1 MLRGNSPNHHED
13 FYCLNCFNSYT
24 TKNKLKE
31 HEEICNNHDSC
42 RIEMPDWANKTI
54 KYNPGEKSL
63 KAPFSFFLDLECILK
78 KLQSNQNNQK
88 NFMQKK
94 KLDMSLLIGCYIQD
108 VHLIKKKISL
118 ITIEE

>member
-1 MLRGNSPNHHED
+1 MIGDGKKVHYLAVTNLSALLQKMSSDHKED

-24 TKNKLKE
+24 TKSKLKE

-42 RIEMPDWANKTI
+42 CIEMPDWANKTI

-78 KLQSNQNNQK
+78 KLQYNQNNQK
-88 NFMQKK
+88 NLMQKK
-94 KLDMSLLIGCYIQD
+94 KS
-108 VHLIKKKISL
+108 
-118 ITIEE
+118 